1 MDPIIHHLC
10 LVDSDA
16 LGTYVRIKELGIGSV
31 DGLVVDKMLGVRSM
45 LSYIVFDLR
54 FLRILDVRF
63 VHGDRS
69 QGEGSMELLLVA
81 VGLAMLLHVCR
92 ASI

>member
-1 MDPIIHHLC
+1 
-10 LVDSDA
+10 
-16 LGTYVRIKELGIGSV
+16 
-31 DGLVVDKMLGVRSM
+31 M